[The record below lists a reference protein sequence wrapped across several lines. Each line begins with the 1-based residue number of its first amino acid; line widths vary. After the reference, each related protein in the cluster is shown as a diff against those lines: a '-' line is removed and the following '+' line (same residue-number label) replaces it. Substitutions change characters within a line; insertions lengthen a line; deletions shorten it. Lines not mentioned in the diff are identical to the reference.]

1 MLSAPEDHRFTPVRR
16 DGHYNRDTDRSWVM
30 SHARILPGGPASNA
44 KRGQPS
50 LPDRRGGHT
59 VNPVVGQRNKAMEGI
74 STQWPARIWIV
85 RHGQSAGNVAR
96 DKAEGAGV
104 SLIELEHRDADVP
117 LSELGTRQSQ
127 ALGRWL
133 RGQQADLRPQV
144 VLTSPYARAMQTAR
158 HVIDALDTSELQL
171 IADERLREKEFGILD
186 RYTSLG
192 IREKFPEL
200 SEQRKLVGKFYF
212 RPPGGESWCDV
223 ILRLRGVVADLQ
235 RNHVGANVLIVG
247 HQVIVNCMRYLLEGM
262 DEEKILSIDRKGD
275 VPNCGVTEYVATEQG
290 SALKLVQTNFVSPE
304 LATQAVTDAPDTPA
318 GAR

>member
-1 MLSAPEDHRFTPVRR
+1 
-16 DGHYNRDTDRSWVM
+16 M
-30 SHARILPGGPASNA
+30 STAGDE
-44 KRGQPS
+44 K
-50 LPDRRGGHT
+50 
-59 VNPVVGQRNKAMEGI
+59 NKAMEGV

-96 DKAEGAGV
+96 DKAEQSGI

-127 ALGRWL
+127 ALGLWMN
-133 RGQQADLRPQV
+133 GQDPAHLPTV
-144 VLTSPYARAMQTAR
+144 VLTSPYVRAKQTAQE
-158 HVIDALDTSELQL
+158 VIDALDSPDVHV

-186 RYTSLG
+186 RYTSAG

-247 HQVIVNCMRYLLEGM
+247 HQVIVNCMRYLLEGL
-262 DEEKILSIDRKGD
+262 DEEAILSIDSKGD
-275 VPNCGVTEYVATEQG
+275 VPNCGVTEYMATEQG
-290 SALKLVQTNFVSPE
+290 RALKLIQTNFVSPE
-304 LATQAVTDAPDTPA
+304 LAGQAVTDAPDMPA